1 MSDFFLLR
9 KKFCPLLIG
18 EVVSEKDESD
28 KIRMLLQC
36 ATIAR
41 LGTALTNPDY
51 QFVVQAVYL
60 NSDLSA
66 ERYLACA
73 DPSVRASH
81 VRLILAETTV
91 GSCPWSSSSHH
102 FL

>member
-1 MSDFFLLR
+1 MSNFSLLR
-9 KKFCPLLIG
+9 KNFCPLLIG
-18 EVVSEKDESD
+18 KVVSEKDESD

-60 NSDLSA
+60 NSDFSA
-66 ERYLACA
+66 ERYLAYA
-73 DPSVRASH
+73 DPSVRALH
-81 VRLILAETTV
+81 VR
-91 GSCPWSSSSHH
+91 
-102 FL
+102 